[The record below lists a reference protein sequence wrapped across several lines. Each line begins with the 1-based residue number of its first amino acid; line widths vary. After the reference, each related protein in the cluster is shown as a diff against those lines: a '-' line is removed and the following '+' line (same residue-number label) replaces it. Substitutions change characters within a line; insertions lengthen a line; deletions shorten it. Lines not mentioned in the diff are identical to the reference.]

1 MLACSPFHVRF
12 GKLQV
17 LRAGEK
23 KVTLTVNSDPV
34 PFYMKVGDAGEAF
47 FIVETDEDV
56 PDELLTS
63 PLLGAT
69 DVRPSLAIDSATCG
83 GGGGR
88 ELERVG
94 RAHRPCPG

>member
-1 MLACSPFHVRF
+1 M
-12 GKLQV
+12 
-17 LRAGEK
+17 RAGEK

-63 PLLGAT
+63 PLLQPTEVSAHLAPPVGELRWGQSGTSSPMIQA
-69 DVRPSLAIDSATCG
+69 DLGPSI
-83 GGGGR
+83 
-88 ELERVG
+88 
-94 RAHRPCPG
+94 